1 MKTKNL
7 FLTLVLVTGLTW
19 MVGCG
24 GDDSVGVATAE
35 ATEALSAKMP
45 DTAELKE
52 RLGIDDAQ
60 AATLVAAME
69 ELKEHMETRRASGE
83 TGPPEDGSHPLRD
96 LLVTASDTL
105 DAGQFAAFASL
116 LTEIREEHRAERR
129 AALPG
134 SREGRGPRGDR
145 GGPQARGPR
154 GDGTHLVSFLTEIL
168 DLDEAQ
174 QAKLTGLHDD
184 LRARMEEIRASGERP
199 DREAMQSLRDEALAG
214 FAATLSED
222 QAARF
227 EALQGL
233 VPGPG
238 RHGRRARG

>member
-1 MKTKNL
+1 MKITNL
-7 FLTLVLVTGLTW
+7 LVLMALLAMPLAT
-19 MVGCG
+19 GCG

-35 ATEALSAKMP
+35 ATEALTAKMP
-45 DTAELKE
+45 DRADLKE
-52 RLGIDDAQ
+52 RLGIDDDQ

-69 ELKEHMETRRASGE
+69 ELQEHMEARRASQE

-96 LLVTASDTL
+96 LLVVASDTL
-105 DAGQFAAFASL
+105 DTDQFAGFTAML
-116 LTEIREEHRAERR
+116 VEIREEHRAERQ
-129 AALPG
+129 AANAE
-134 SREGRGPRGDR
+134 RRQGRGQRGER
-145 GGPQARGPR
+145 PQSARGPR
-154 GDGTHLVSFLTEIL
+154 GDGAVLTTFLTDIL

-174 QAKLTGLHDD
+174 QAKLTELHDA

-199 DREAMQSLRDEALAG
+199 DREEMQALRDEALAG
-214 FAATLSED
+214 FAATLDED